1 MVFLYNKSV
10 TGYNHKKVGSICQD
24 YSDSFYDDKFQ
35 IITACDGHGG
45 KIYFRSDIG
54 SKLASDAILIVFNK
68 YNERKIEQIILNKNY
83 DKLKLDILCM
93 WNILV
98 EQHYNLNKFSE
109 EELLK
114 LDEEEKRRLD
124 KNYTL
129 AYGSTLNAVVVT
141 KKYLLCIQVGDG
153 GIFLINN
160 KKVQIA
166 FLDNDENVAN
176 ITHSLCGDDAF
187 THLFITAYDKTKY
200 TGAIICTDGLLTPY
214 KTISNFYENFII
226 PFISNFNVINKES
239 INTMDIFIEK
249 LGNEDGVGDDVTL
262 SSIIY

>member
-24 YSDSFYDDKFQ
+24 YSDSFYDGKFQ

-45 KIYFRSDIG
+45 NIYFRSDVG
-54 SKLASDAILIVFNK
+54 SKLASDSIMIVFSK
-68 YNERKIEQIILNKNY
+68 YNERKIEQMILNKNF

-109 EELLK
+109 EELFN
-114 LDEEEKRRLD
+114 LDEEDIRRLE
-124 KNYTL
+124 KNYTI

-141 KKYLLCIQVGDG
+141 NKYLICIQVGDG
-153 GIFLINN
+153 GIFLLKN
-160 KKVQIA
+160 KKADIA

-176 ITHSLCGDDAF
+176 ITQSLCGDDVF
-187 THLFITAYDKTKY
+187 NHLYITTYEKSKY
-200 TGAIICTDGLLTPY
+200 LGAIICTDGLLTPY
-214 KTISNFYENFII
+214 KTLNNFHENFILPYI
-226 PFISNFNVINKES
+226 ENFKIINKES
-239 INTMDIFIEK
+239 IKRMDEFIEK

-262 SSIIY
+262 SSVLY